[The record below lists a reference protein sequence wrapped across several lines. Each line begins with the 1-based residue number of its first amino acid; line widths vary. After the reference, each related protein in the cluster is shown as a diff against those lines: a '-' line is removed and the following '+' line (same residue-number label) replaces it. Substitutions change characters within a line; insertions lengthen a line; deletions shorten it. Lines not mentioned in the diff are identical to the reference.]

1 MVNKIGQYCPIC
13 LFLTFPELIFYILPK
28 FSKFVSMQSFFS
40 TYLLPLSL
48 IIIMMGMGLSL
59 DKRDFVNIFKYPKAI
74 LTGIICQVLI
84 LPLITFLLIGF
95 SNLDP
100 VFKVGFI
107 IITACAGGSATNLI
121 THILHGNLALSVSL
135 TSINSIIILVT
146 LPLTVNLGLS
156 IFIGIESDIRLSFI
170 DTIINILFTI
180 IVPMLIGMVIRAHYY
195 NFALKAQRPLKV
207 ILPVILF
214 LVFIVIIFFEKR
226 GKNSHVSDY
235 FFLIPWVILLNF
247 ISMAVVFFISRRLRL
262 GGKNNI
268 TISIEVGLKNSI
280 VGIFV
285 AQTLLNNY
293 DMAMVSVIYGS
304 LTFFTTILLAYL
316 EKRIELWGFRYRKL
330 FKH

>member
-1 MVNKIGQYCPIC
+1 
-13 LFLTFPELIFYILPK
+13 
-28 FSKFVSMQSFFS
+28 MQSFFS

-59 DKRDFVNIFKYPKAI
+59 EKSDFINIFKYPKAI
-74 LTGIICQVLI
+74 VTGIICQAFV

-95 SNLDP
+95 SDLDP
-100 VFKVGFI
+100 VIKVGFV

-121 THILHGNLALSVSL
+121 THLLHGNLALSVSL
-135 TSINSIIILVT
+135 TSINSLIILFT

-156 IFIGIESDIRLSFI
+156 VFIGIESDIRLSFQ

-180 IVPMLIGMVIRAHYY
+180 IVPMLIGMVIRAYYY
-195 NFALKAQRPLKV
+195 NFALKAEKPLKI

-214 LVFIVIIFFEKR
+214 TVFIFIIFFDKG
-226 GKNSHVSDY
+226 GKNTNVSDY
-235 FFLIPWVILLNF
+235 YFLIPWVIALNF
-247 ISMAVVFFISRRLRL
+247 ISMAVVYFISRQLRL

-304 LTFFTTILLAYL
+304 LTFFSTIILAYL

-330 FKH
+330 FAR